1 MVQSIGGEGHV
12 LKGIESIFSKI
23 DSNADSSIS
32 KDEFSASSAEFSKI
46 MAAKLASA
54 SSEVQHLNIDELFS
68 KIDTDGDGSVSK
80 DEFLDFMETHKKM
93 PPPPPPM
100 GLNFMELLFSGNADD
115 IFSEIDK
122 DGDGVISKE
131 ELIAYFEGRKEA
143 MLDFSKINGVA
154 SSDASS
160 TTTSSTD
167 TASTASTV

>member
-12 LKGIESIFSKI
+12 SKGIESIFSKI

-46 MAAKLASA
+46 MAAKMASA
-54 SSEVQHLNIDELFS
+54 SSEVQNLNIDELFS

-80 DEFLDFMETHKKM
+80 DEFSDFMETQKRM

-100 GLNFMELLFSGNADD
+100 GLNFMEILFSGDSD
-115 IFSEIDK
+115 EIFSEIDT
-122 DGDGVISKE
+122 DGDSKISSE
-131 ELIAYFEGRKEA
+131 ELIAYFEERKEA
-143 MLDFSKINGVA
+143 MLDFSKINGA
-154 SSDASS
+154 TASDASS

-167 TASTASTV
+167 TASTTSTV